1 MWSMETVVQVGDPIT
16 LSVNLMSVN
25 GSIFT
30 AHTPV
35 VFNKFFSF
43 GRLRKGSNPQ
53 FQPAARLSH
62 KIVSVDQTETVN
74 GDQTIHTH
82 LFLFQERLNPS

>member
-16 LSVNLMSVN
+16 LSLNLMSVS
-25 GSIFT
+25 GTIFT

-35 VFNKFFSF
+35 VFNKFLI

-53 FQPAARLSH
+53 FQPATRLSH

>member
-1 MWSMETVVQVGDPIT
+1 
-16 LSVNLMSVN
+16 MSIN

-35 VFNKFFSF
+35 VFFNKFWETQEGVRTHNF
-43 GRLRKGSNPQ
+43 NH
-53 FQPAARLSH
+53 ATRLSH